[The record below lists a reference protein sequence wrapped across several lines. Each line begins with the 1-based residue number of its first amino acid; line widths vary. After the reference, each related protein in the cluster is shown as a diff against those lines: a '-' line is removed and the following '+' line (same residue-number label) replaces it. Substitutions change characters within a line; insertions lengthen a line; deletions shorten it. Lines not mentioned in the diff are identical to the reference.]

1 MDIAS
6 KRWNSDAVK
15 VLSNYVKAI
24 SEFEGTFDAYTAKS
38 MLGASAESEEI
49 KLGKVMQAVR
59 LSVTGSGTGPD
70 LMEVFAI
77 LGAQEVAKRIQFALD
92 TLPVIA

>member
-1 MDIAS
+1 
-6 KRWNSDAVK
+6 
-15 VLSNYVKAI
+15 
-24 SEFEGTFDAYTAKS
+24 
-38 MLGASAESEEI
+38 MLGASAEAEEI

-59 LSVTGSGTGPD
+59 LAVTGSGAGPD

-77 LGAQEVAKRIQFALD
+77 LGTQEVSKRIQFALD